1 MPSIFIPPQPAD
13 PRRLGFSPRRN
24 IGAVQQRRRVVALKA
39 VQGISAASVPAA
51 ATAYP
56 YLAPPVNLSGFD
68 SFLLTLTATSAV
80 SGTPV
85 GVQLV
90 VQCYDV
96 TNQPVAAPNSPYTLT
111 LFPGVTTGV
120 LARAHPGAE
129 LRRPGGGGHP
139 GGHSLDGRPV
149 AARHQGERM
158 SLCR

>member
-39 VQGISAASVPAA
+39 VQGINAAGVPVA

-68 SFLLTLTATSAV
+68 NFLLTLTATSAV
-80 SGTPV
+80 SGTPS

-96 TNQPVAAPNSPYTLT
+96 SNQPVAAPNSPYTLT
-111 LFPGVTTGV
+111 LFPGVTSGV
-120 LARAHPGAE
+120 LAVPILVQNFGDLVAVGIQAATPWT
-129 LRRPGGGGHP
+129 GGQLLLGIKAKG
-139 GGHSLDGRPV
+139 
-149 AARHQGERM
+149 
-158 SLCR
+158 